1 MDEKISGNSR
11 KNESISE
18 KTSRK
23 SRKYNKIDGKKH
35 IKISENIKK
44 IHLKK
49 TPKKR
54 EYCFCLPVEFSLN
67 ELFHGV
73 M

>member
-1 MDEKISGNSR
+1 MDKKKTSGNSR
-11 KNESISE
+11 KNKSISE

-23 SRKYNKIDGKKH
+23 SSKQNKIDEKKH
-35 IKISENIKK
+35 LEISENIKK
-44 IHLKK
+44 IDLKK
-49 TPKKR
+49 KIR

>member
-1 MDEKISGNSR
+1 MDKKKHLEILEKI
-11 KNESISE
+11 KV
-18 KTSRK
+18 
-23 SRKYNKIDGKKH
+23 YLKKH
-35 IKISENIKK
+35 LENPVNRTKQMKKKHLEISENIKK
-44 IHLKK
+44 IDLKK
-49 TPKKR
+49 KIR